1 MRQPTRGDALFVFP
15 FAKSQAEVVVDYV
28 IKCPSVA
35 THSQAATTPGT
46 AAESGYSDKLK
57 LYTTFYAFPASSF
70 APLAIETGGRFH
82 PATRAFLSLQATHH
96 VRAGGADS
104 EEPWNAQQKAAY
116 AVAIRTLIVAISAA
130 VAKSTADA
138 IHHHQVACL
147 GHCLAA
153 HARLTRE
160 RVAVAPPSGVAVAD
174 PMPSA

>member
-1 MRQPTRGDALFVFP
+1 MSARSLGDPRPLSTPFP
-15 FAKSQAEVVVDYV
+15 
-28 IKCPSVA
+28 CA
-35 THSQAATTPGT
+35 TCFR
-46 AAESGYSDKLK
+46 DLR
-57 LYTTFYAFPASSF
+57 TF
-70 APLAIETGGRFH
+70 GRFH

-104 EEPWNAQQKAAY
+104 EEPWNAQQRAAY

-147 GHCLAA
+147 AA

-160 RVAVAPPSGVAVAD
+160 RVTVAAPSGAAVAD